1 LFPEIGNRIIAFTVT
16 EHNPAQY
23 TQLTPLKACKQ
34 EAVPRRGYSF
44 TLSMEMLFPN
54 ADFVGNAQ

>member
-1 LFPEIGNRIIAFTVT
+1 MRM
-16 EHNPAQY
+16 
-23 TQLTPLKACKQ
+23 Q
-34 EAVPRRGYSF
+34 EAVSRGGYSF